1 MNNLSKFIS
10 VAHRRTQ
17 IFYKENLEKLE
28 LKSGQFI
35 YIVCICETPGQT
47 QDELSNKLIIDKS
60 TVTKFLGQL
69 EAEGYITKKINSFD
83 RRAFNVFPTE
93 KAIKIYPKIIEIQ
106 DKWHNFLLEG
116 FSKIES
122 DVFEKLMELV
132 MENSIT
138 NSK

>member
-1 MNNLSKFIS
+1 MNNLAKFIS

-60 TVTKFLGQL
+60 TVTKFLSQL
-69 EAEGYITKKINSFD
+69 EAEGYITKKTSSLD
-83 RRAFNVFPTE
+83 RRAFNVFPTD
-93 KAIKIYPKIIEIQ
+93 KAIKIYPKIIELQ
-106 DKWHNFLLEG
+106 EKWHTCLIEG
-116 FSKIES
+116 FSNIES

-132 MENSIT
+132 MKNSIK